1 METKQEIATQNNSEL
16 SKKVTFSSVLSEK
29 LDSVSDAL
37 PKGFNK
43 ARFVQNALALINDNP
58 ALQKYS
64 QTQLMGGLLKGA
76 YLGLDFYSKE
86 CYLIPYGNQLNY
98 QTDYRGAKKL
108 AKKYSI
114 RPIKDIYAKL
124 IREGDEF
131 EEMIINGEPTFNF
144 KPKFLNDGKI
154 IGAFAVVLYKDGGLS
169 YDVMPLSDL
178 ENTRKHSKASNSP
191 AWKDFTGEMYKKTVL
206 HRLCKQIEIDFENPT
221 QRDTFMAGMEIETD
235 VEAQVQQEIETEAN
249 KTEFIIDEPPAI
261 EEKPEPK
268 TVADVTAGAK
278 EKEAV
283 KAEGKEQPL
292 PDFMKMTE

>member
-1 METKQEIATQNNSEL
+1 MSTEIAKKANSEVAENQ
-16 SKKVTFSSVLSEK
+16 SFSGCLMENLTRVE
-29 LDSVSDAL
+29 DAL

-43 ARFVQNALALINDNP
+43 ARFVQNCVALLNDNP
-58 ALQKYS
+58 QLQKYNRNQIVS
-64 QTQLMGGLLKGA
+64 GLLKGS

-86 CYLIPYGNQLNY
+86 CYLVPYGNQLNY

-131 EEMIINGEPTFNF
+131 EEMILNGEPSFNF

-154 IGAFAVVLYKDGGLS
+154 IGAFAVVLYQDGGLG
-169 YDVMPLSDL
+169 YDVMSLSEL

-206 HRLCKQIEIDFENPT
+206 HRLCKHIELDFENPT
-221 QRDTFMAGMEIETD
+221 QRDLFSAGMEIETD
-235 VEAQVQQEIETEAN
+235 VAEQVRNDIESNAN
-249 KTEFIIDEPPAI
+249 KEEFIIDDAI
-261 EEKPEPK
+261 VE
-268 TVADVTAGAK
+268 ADV
-278 EKEAV
+278 V
-283 KAEGKEQPL
+283 EGSEEL
-292 PDFMKMTE
+292 PPFMTDGGM